1 MTLTV
6 RDDRVTVLAKG
17 YTTCSYRS
25 KCRTEASSNETQPI
39 IRGTAYCAALAGRS

>member
-1 MTLTV
+1 MTSIV

-17 YTTCSYRS
+17 YTCSNRL

-39 IRGTAYCAALAGRS
+39 IRGTTRSSALAGGS